1 MSLKVAILDFDGTLV
16 ESVGIKDRA
25 FERLYGDLPQW
36 PSICEYHLANNHTI
50 RFEKFRV
57 IDERF
62 LGVEHTSERAADLAA
77 RFGALVAD
85 EIVAASAVP
94 GATELLDALDAA
106 GVRVYLLSMSPADE
120 LDSILARRGLGER
133 FAGVYAHPWAKADAV
148 CDILAREGAAP
159 VDAVIVGDSPE
170 DAVAART
177 CGVRFVGRDSG
188 KELPIGSDMHPDL
201 LGVLG
206 ALFPDEAML

>member
-1 MSLKVAILDFDGTLV
+1 MALRVAILDFDGTLV

-25 FERLYGDLPQW
+25 FERLYGDTPQW
-36 PSICEYHLANNHTI
+36 PAISEYHLANNHTI

-62 LGVEHTSERAADLAA
+62 LGIEHTPERAADLAA
-77 RFGALVAD
+77 RFSALVAD
-85 EIVAASAVP
+85 EIVASPEVP
-94 GATELLDALDAA
+94 GARELLDALDAA
-106 GVRVYLLSMSPADE
+106 DVRTYLLSMSPADE
-120 LDSILARRGLGER
+120 LGDILARRGLGER

-148 CDILAREGAAP
+148 CDILTRESAAP
-159 VDAVIVGDSPE
+159 ADAVMVGDSPE
-170 DAVAART
+170 DATAART

-188 KELPIGSDMHPDL
+188 KELPIGSDVHADL